1 MQTVQP
7 YITFIIP
14 SKGRR
19 SLERTIRSVFEQT
32 IKDFRIIVVFDGV
45 KNTCDFKDDKILYLE
60 APLTKSPGLTRNFAF
75 QHVVSKW
82 IGFVDDDDLIY
93 DKYIEELQKEDRQ
106 NPALGFLLF
115 RMITSKITPDLSIRD
130 KIVFNETGISFAVK
144 TSVVKRNGILFNK
157 KGSEDFFFL
166 ESLVKKHCIF
176 KISDY
181 IAYEV
186 CRNNSDKERE

>member
-1 MQTVQP
+1 MQQTSP

-14 SKGRR
+14 SKGRQT
-19 SLERTIRSVFEQT
+19 LERAIKSIFDQT
-32 IKDFRIIVVFDGV
+32 IQDFRVVVVFDGV
-45 KNTCDFKDDKILYLE
+45 KNTCNIKDDRVLYLE

-75 QHVVSKW
+75 EHVFSKW

-93 DKYIEELQKEDRQ
+93 DKYIEELQKEDKL
-106 NPALGFLLF
+106 NLALSFLLF
-115 RMITSKITPDLSIRD
+115 RMKTSKITPSLSIKD

-144 TSVVKRNGILFNK
+144 TSVVKRNGMKFNK

-186 CRNNSDKERE
+186 CRNNSDKE